1 MCVPVLG
8 AVIGAGAS
16 IAGGVMK
23 AQQQQQYVDAINK
36 SRMEAFNIARIAR
49 TREFNRQDKWSRKT
63 QKNLNQTRKDIDAPS
78 QKAAMAADEQKLV
91 AETPGTA
98 EEGYYLSGQRE
109 GASDAVLTDVA
120 KTIAGNAADVRGRI
134 GNLAKLS
141 SFATGTARVSD
152 RLQKNADL
160 LSIWNNIRR
169 GSLGVY
175 EQEAS
180 IQPQQINPPD
190 TTMADML
197 TGVGGMFAKPYG

>member
-1 MCVPVLG
+1 MCVPILG

-23 AQQQQQYVDAINK
+23 AQQQQSYVDAINK
-36 SRMEAFNIARIAR
+36 SRMEAFNIARLAR
-49 TREFNRQDKWSRKT
+49 QREFSRQDKFSRKT
-63 QKNLNQTRKDIDAPS
+63 QKGLNQTRKDIDAPS
-78 QKAAMAADEQKLV
+78 QKADMAAAEQKFV
-91 AETPGTA
+91 SETPGTSD
-98 EEGYYLSGQRE
+98 EGYYLSGQKD
-109 GASDAVLTDVA
+109 ASSAVLTDVA
-120 KTIAGNAADVRGRI
+120 KTIAGNASDVRGRI

-141 SFATGTARVSD
+141 SFATGTAKVGD

-197 TGVGGMFAKPYG
+197 TGVGGMFSKPYG